1 MDPVIPQ
8 SAKTL
13 DETLDFESTC
23 RAVVRA
29 GTLMASA
36 GTGAY
41 RVKEEMNRVGVAL
54 GLEAVHAEVTLNTVM
69 ATCVLGSRTHTL
81 VGTIPAVSVNAG
93 RIVEMEALALGTA
106 QGTRLDD
113 FERRLDA
120 IANHA
125 TRYGPV
131 LTAMAAMLACGA
143 FCFLNH
149 GGWLECLGVAIGAG
163 AGQWLRATL
172 ARRRLN
178 QLGVTLM
185 AGIVACLLYLVVTGV
200 LMTLGVPSSRHAAGY
215 TSAVLFL
222 IPGFPLI
229 TAALDL
235 ARLDFSAG
243 IARLTYAILI
253 VSVASISAWLVA
265 ELVHLVPLQA
275 PELDL
280 SDPTLVTLRM
290 AASFCGVLGFA
301 IMFNTPLHIA
311 LAAAAIGML
320 ANTLRL
326 YWVDLHWP
334 LQLAAPAAS
343 LLVGLLAA
351 WISPRMRC
359 PRIVLS
365 VPPVLI
371 MIPGAIAYQ
380 ALVYA
385 NQGMSQEAIDNA
397 YQAMFIVAGIVIGL
411 ALARMLTDRA
421 WSFEGRIPGKPD
433 R

>member
-1 MDPVIPQ
+1 MDPIIQLSSQ
-8 SAKTL
+8 SF
-13 DETLDFESTC
+13 DDPVDFEAAC

-29 GTLMASA
+29 GTIMASA

-41 RVKEEMNRVGVAL
+41 RVKEEMNRVGIGL
-54 GLEAVHAEVTLNTVM
+54 GLDAVHAEVTLNTVM
-69 ATCVLGSRTHTL
+69 ATCVRGARTHTL

-93 RIVEMEALALGTA
+93 RIVDMEALALGTSP
-106 QGTRLDD
+106 GTCPAD
-113 FERRLDA
+113 FDRRLDA
-120 IANHA
+120 IASRPA
-125 TRYGPV
+125 RYGPV
-131 LTAMAAMLACGA
+131 MTAMAAMLACGA

-149 GGWLECLGVAIGAG
+149 GGWLECLGAAIGAG

-172 ARRRLN
+172 VRRRLN
-178 QLGVTLM
+178 QLGVTLL
-185 AGIVACLLYLVVTGV
+185 AGILACLLYLGVTGI
-200 LMTLGVPSSRHAAGY
+200 LMTFGVPSSRHAAGY

-243 IARLTYAILI
+243 IARLTYAILV

-265 ELVHLVPLQA
+265 GLVHLVPLQA

-280 SDPTLVTLRM
+280 SDPTLVTLRLV
-290 AASFCGVLGFA
+290 ASFCGVLGFA
-301 IMFNTPLHIA
+301 LMFNTPLRIA
-311 LAAAAIGML
+311 LAASAIGML

-326 YWVDLHWP
+326 YLVDVQWP

-343 LLVGLLAA
+343 LLVGLMAA
-351 WISPRMRC
+351 WVSPRMRC

-371 MIPGAIAYQ
+371 MIPGTIAYQ

-385 NQGMSQEAIDNA
+385 NEGMSLEAIANA

-421 WSFEGRIPGKPD
+421 WGFEGRIPGNPGC
-433 R
+433 